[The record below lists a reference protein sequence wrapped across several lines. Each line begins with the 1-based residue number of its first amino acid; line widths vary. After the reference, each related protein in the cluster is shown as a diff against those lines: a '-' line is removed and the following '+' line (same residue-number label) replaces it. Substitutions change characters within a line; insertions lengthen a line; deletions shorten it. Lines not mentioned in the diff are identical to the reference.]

1 MDLKNPRISEK
12 RRGYPGSGSRMTL
25 ACLAS
30 VFTKLRQAFALTLAE
45 LAAIEKVLAP
55 ALARSAQT
63 VHEFQSRIRTDTSQI
78 QAVKG

>member
-1 MDLKNPRISEK
+1 MDLKNLREAAGIPRIRLADEAGVSRFRLYEAE
-12 RRGYPGSGSRMTL
+12 RGVR
-25 ACLAS
+25 
-30 VFTKLRQAFALTLAE
+30 ALTLAE

-55 ALARSAQT
+55 ALPRSAQT